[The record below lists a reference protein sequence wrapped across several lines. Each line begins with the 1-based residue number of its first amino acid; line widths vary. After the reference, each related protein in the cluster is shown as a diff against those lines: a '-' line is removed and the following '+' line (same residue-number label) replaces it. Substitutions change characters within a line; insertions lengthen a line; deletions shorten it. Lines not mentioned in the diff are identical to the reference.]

1 MDKIGVLGAGSWG
14 TALAVLLAS
23 KNVDIILWEFFEDAA
38 ADLKKLRENIPM
50 LPGIKIPDNITI
62 TTDLEKAVKDRD
74 IIVSAVP
81 SHIVR
86 NLANFLEYSWIKN
99 KIIVSVTKGIEN
111 KTQLRVSQ
119 IFHDVFPEYNLEKF
133 VALSGPSHAEEV
145 SRGVPTT
152 IVAASSNLETAKKVQ
167 NLFMTSTFRVYSHTD
182 VVGVELGGSLKNVIA
197 IATGIGDGV
206 GFGDNTKAALITR
219 GLVEIT
225 RLGTVMGADPL
236 TFAGLS
242 GMGDLIVTCM
252 SRHSRNRYVGE
263 QIGKGKSLSQVL
275 SEMIMVA
282 EGVRTTRSAFE
293 LAELF
298 NVEMPITTEVY
309 RTLFDGKNPKDAVSD
324 LMTRDAK
331 QEKFGE

>member
-1 MDKIGVLGAGSWG
+1 MNKIGVLGAGSWG
-14 TALAVLLAS
+14 TSLAVLLAS
-23 KNVDIILWEFFEDAA
+23 KNEDIIMWEFFKDAA

-50 LPGIKIPDNITI
+50 LPGIKIPDNVTI

-86 NLANFLEYSWIKN
+86 NLANLLEYSWIKN

-111 KTQLRVSQ
+111 ETQLRVSQ
-119 IFHDVFPEYNLEKF
+119 IFHEIFPEYSLEQF
-133 VALSGPSHAEEV
+133 VVLSGPSHAEEV

-152 IVAASSNLETAKKVQ
+152 IVAASSNIETAKKVQ

-225 RLGTVMGADPL
+225 RLGTAMGADPL

-252 SRHSRNRYVGE
+252 SRHSRNRHVGE

-275 SEMIMVA
+275 SEMVMVA

-298 NVEMPITTEVY
+298 KVEMPITREVY